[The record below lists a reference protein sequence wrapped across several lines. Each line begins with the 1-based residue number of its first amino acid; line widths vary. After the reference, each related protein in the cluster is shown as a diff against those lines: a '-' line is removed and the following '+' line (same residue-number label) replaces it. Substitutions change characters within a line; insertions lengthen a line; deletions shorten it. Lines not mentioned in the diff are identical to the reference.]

1 MKLAL
6 TVAVATLAIAPFA
19 VSASTVVVTDFDPG
33 SPWTQ
38 TRDSGDA
45 TVGIVDLTGSGG
57 ALENDAPLPGGAVRF
72 ETTANTADAAD
83 IGAVGNFGTVRDI
96 FNADLSFS
104 YSLFKEDVG
113 AAENAPALKLSFS
126 NPDVTGSGI
135 DRGFVQLI
143 FEPYW
148 NQPGFQGSSRP
159 VPTGEWL
166 DYSIGFDSGLFW
178 ATGGFGE
185 PSGAGGPP
193 LRTLEGWLAAF
204 NADFDDAVLF
214 TVAIGVGTNNPNL
227 VSYVDNVRITG
238 TNLDGTFDFE
248 AAGGVGVIPVPAALP
263 LLGGGLAMLGVVGWR
278 KRRTGLA

>member
-6 TVAVATLAIAPFA
+6 TVAAASLAIAPFA
-19 VSASTVVVTDFDPG
+19 VSASTVVTDFGAG
-33 SPWTQ
+33 SPWVQ
-38 TRDSGDA
+38 TRDQGDA
-45 TVGIVDLTGSGG
+45 SVAIVDLTGAGG
-57 ALENDAPLPGGAVRF
+57 NLENDAPLPGGAVRF
-72 ETTANTADAAD
+72 ETTANSSDAAD
-83 IGAVGNFGTVRDI
+83 IGVVGNFGTVRDI
-96 FNADLSFS
+96 FNGDLSFS

-113 AAENAPALKLSFS
+113 AAENAPALKLSFF
-126 NPDVTGSGI
+126 NPDVTGTGI
-135 DRGFVQLI
+135 DSGFVQLI

-166 DYSIGFDSGLFW
+166 DYDIGFESGLFW

-193 LRTLEGWLAAF
+193 LRTLAGWLDAF

-214 TVAIGVGTNNPNL
+214 TVAIGVGTNNLNL
-227 VSYVDNVRITG
+227 VSYVDNVTIAG
-238 TNLDGTFDFE
+238 TALDGTFDFE

-263 LLGGGLAMLGVVGWR
+263 LLGGGLAMLGFVGWR
-278 KRRTGLA
+278 KRRSGLA